1 MISVVPWLVPNV
13 KPNVHLF
20 TPLQMRTHYCIH
32 MGDCLN
38 PAFILITDK
47 LSVFACA
54 CLASTK
60 QNLMHLMHFVGF
72 QLTRF
77 HENENGLASCP
88 EAQKQTRSKAG
99 KPVLRQSAQLMIM
112 VLNWHK
118 CIFRQ
123 VAGQRQ
129 HAIKISTQV
138 SLNICMCVK
147 AHQTHLPLSCTAAVI
162 AFQTMSIHTKSAYA
176 C

>member
-1 MISVVPWLVPNV
+1 MLPVQNCDLRGAVVGA
-13 KPNVHLF
+13 KCKAQCAFVH
-20 TPLQMRTHYCIH
+20 TTAMRTHYCIH

-112 VLNWHK
+112 VLNWHE

-138 SLNICMCVK
+138 
-147 AHQTHLPLSCTAAVI
+147 
-162 AFQTMSIHTKSAYA
+162 
-176 C
+176 

>member
-138 SLNICMCVK
+138 
-147 AHQTHLPLSCTAAVI
+147 
-162 AFQTMSIHTKSAYA
+162 
-176 C
+176 